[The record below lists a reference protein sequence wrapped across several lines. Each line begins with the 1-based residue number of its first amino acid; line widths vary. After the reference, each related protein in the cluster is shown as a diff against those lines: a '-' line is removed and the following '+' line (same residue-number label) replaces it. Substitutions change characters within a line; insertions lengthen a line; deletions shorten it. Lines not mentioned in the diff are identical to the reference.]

1 MAKLRSGYTTGACA
15 AAAAKA
21 ATLILLG
28 RPSFKRLDKVDIP
41 FPHGDRHSFILY
53 TQSLEGDTARVSVIK
68 DAGDDPDVTN
78 GAEIIAVVSKTSKV
92 SKSTAGRSGQGDELV
107 KLVDIRAG
115 SGVGTVTKPGLPIA
129 QGQPAIN
136 PVPRQ
141 MIRQAVNEV
150 MASLNK
156 DIPVSLVV
164 TISVRNGEEL
174 AKNTLNQRLGII
186 GGLSILGTTG
196 IVRPVPAKAWTD
208 TIDTSMKVARAAGLD
223 QVILATGRTS
233 EAAVQKLLQLPEEA
247 QIMMGDYLQHALN
260 EAGKQGFTK
269 VHLAGMWA
277 KILKCA
283 LCIPQTHVRNGAL
296 EIEQAAT
303 LLGILGLE
311 QESVISLRTANTARE
326 ILQRLQG
333 QGRDDLVQAV
343 CSAAQQYAEQ
353 CSGLPVSIYLVTSE
367 EGVIEQV

>member
-1 MAKLRSGYTTGACA
+1 MATLRSGYTTGACA

-28 RPSFKRLDKVDIP
+28 KPSPEQVDIP
-41 FPHGDRHSFILY
+41 FPDGERRSFRLHSCSVEGDR
-53 TQSLEGDTARVSVIK
+53 ARASVIK

-78 GAEIIAVVSKTSKV
+78 GAEIIAVVSKN
-92 SKSTAGRSGQGDELV
+92 TAEKTRQGDELV
-107 KLVDIRAG
+107 ELVAIRAG
-115 SGVGTVTKPGLPIA
+115 SGVGIVTKPGLPIA
-129 QGQPAIN
+129 QGEPAIN
-136 PVPRQ
+136 PVPQQ
-141 MIRQAVNEV
+141 MIRQAVAEV
-150 MASLNK
+150 MSLVTQ
-156 DIPVSLVV
+156 DISLSLVV

-196 IVRPVPAKAWTD
+196 IVRPVSAKAWTD
-208 TIDTSMKVARAAGLD
+208 TIDTSMRVARAAGLD

-233 EAAVQKLLQLPEEA
+233 EAAVQKLVRLPEET

-260 EAGKQGFTK
+260 EAGKQGFIK

-296 EIEQAAT
+296 EIKQAAD
-303 LLGILGLE
+303 LLGTLGLE
-311 QESVISLRTANTARE
+311 RESVISLRTANTARE
-326 ILQRLQG
+326 ILQRLQEH
-333 QGRDDLVQAV
+333 GREDVIEAV
-343 CSAAQQYAEQ
+343 CYAAQQYAEQ

-367 EGVIEQV
+367 QGVIEQV